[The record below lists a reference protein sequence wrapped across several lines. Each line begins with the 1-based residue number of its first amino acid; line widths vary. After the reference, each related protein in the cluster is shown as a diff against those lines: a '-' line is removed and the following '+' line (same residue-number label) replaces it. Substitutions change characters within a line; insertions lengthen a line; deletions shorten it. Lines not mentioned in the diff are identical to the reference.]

1 MAKDALMGRLNT
13 SNYESHKTRNP
24 LPVKGTCIW
33 IFNHPKYQS
42 WLNTSGSSLLW
53 ISADPGCGKSVL
65 ASFLIDEFTTSP
77 KYKGTNVCYFFFKS
91 DNADQ
96 SDVLNGIRAILYQLY
111 TQQQDLI
118 PFGAPELQGHNP
130 ENVDK
135 LWAAFVTSVEHATA
149 RPTIC
154 ILDGID
160 ECEPRPRGLLLRCI
174 SDHFASQDRLPKTQ
188 QASKLRVLIASRP
201 ENQIK
206 VSLDRR
212 PRANRSQTLD
222 TPSEP
227 YDMIRLR
234 AEDETEAISD
244 DVSKVIKAR
253 IDDLIDRG
261 FPVVLLENLQIELIK
276 RADRTFL
283 WVSLVLSLLEE
294 KVEGGASRR
303 ELDDILRTR
312 DIYSI
317 YAELLASRP
326 DLPKARKMLN
336 LILAAAK
343 PLTVEEVSIAL
354 AVVTESEQPSHR
366 QGLPRKAKGP
376 GKLTFND
383 VEYELVYPFENHLK
397 HICGHFVRIIK
408 NRVYLVHETA
418 REFLLEP
425 NDSRHRSQQNNLLSL
440 SSYAADGPGT
450 AFQHTF
456 SLIEAHALLLD
467 ICVAFLYCLAKQT
480 KTSQPGEVS
489 SEARAFFQYA
499 ARSWPI
505 HHHRARKRLDLL
517 DSRYYQN
524 LCHPLFPG
532 FHRWLEEFWAPELP
546 PHPSTSAPDD
556 IQDYYIDLFNL
567 ENLLPSLC
575 DTEDQGS
582 DNESSDDELK
592 PVGADLEESEKQKPR
607 GTPFDRADHHE
618 LRLPSWRG
626 VSECL
631 SSNPGSLSNH
641 YFPLKVDGGGMVSL
655 DFRRGPGE
663 GPPEYRQ

>member
-1 MAKDALMGRLNT
+1 
-13 SNYESHKTRNP
+13 
-24 LPVKGTCIW
+24 
-33 IFNHPKYQS
+33 
-42 WLNTSGSSLLW
+42 
-53 ISADPGCGKSVL
+53 
-65 ASFLIDEFTTSP
+65 
-77 KYKGTNVCYFFFKS
+77 
-91 DNADQ
+91 
-96 SDVLNGIRAILYQLY
+96 
-111 TQQQDLI
+111 
-118 PFGAPELQGHNP
+118 
-130 ENVDK
+130 
-135 LWAAFVTSVEHATA
+135 
-149 RPTIC
+149 
-154 ILDGID
+154 
-160 ECEPRPRGLLLRCI
+160 
-174 SDHFASQDRLPKTQ
+174 
-188 QASKLRVLIASRP
+188 
-201 ENQIK
+201 
-206 VSLDRR
+206 
-212 PRANRSQTLD
+212 
-222 TPSEP
+222 
-227 YDMIRLR
+227 MIRLR
-234 AEDETEAISD
+234 AEDETDAIND
-244 DVSKVIKAR
+244 DVSKVTKAR

-261 FPVVLLENLQIELIK
+261 FPVVLLENIQLELIK

-283 WVSLVLSLLEE
+283 WVSLVPSLLEE

-317 YAELLASRP
+317 YAELFASRP

-343 PLTVEEVSIAL
+343 PLTVEVSIAL
-354 AVVTESEQPSHR
+354 AVVTETIDR
-366 QGLPRKAKGP
+366 DCQGRAKGP
-376 GKLTFND
+376 GKLSFND
-383 VEYELVYPFENHLK
+383 VAYEIVYPFENHLK

-425 NDSRHRSQQNNLLSL
+425 NDSRHRSRQNNLLSL
-440 SSYAADGPGT
+440 SSYATDGPGAT
-450 AFQHTF
+450 FQHTF

-489 SEARAFFQYA
+489 SEAQAFFQYA

-505 HHHRARKRLDLL
+505 HPYRARKRLDRL

-524 LCHPLFPG
+524 LCRPLFPG

-546 PHPSTSAPDD
+546 PHPSMSAPDD
-556 IQDYYIDLFNL
+556 TQDYYIDLFSL
-567 ENLLPSLC
+567 ENLSLSLC

-582 DNESSDDELK
+582 DNESSDDEPK
-592 PVGADLEESEKQKPR
+592 PVGADLEESEKQKPPR